1 VKRASLH
8 NADQIQKL
16 DLCLSDTVQVEKGGE
31 IIPKI
36 VGVNLSLRQSEQR
49 IAFIENCPECQALLV
64 RQQGEAQHYC
74 PNEVSCRPQVTGKIM
89 HFISRK
95 ALNIDGLGEE
105 TVELMYV
112 KGLVKNPLDLYS
124 LTFDQLLSLDRMA
137 EKSANNLLQSIAAS
151 KAIPFERVLFGLGIR
166 FVGETVAKK
175 LAQAFEHI
183 NAIQTATFEQLLEV
197 EEIGD
202 KIAQSVLDY
211 FANPVHQALIAGL
224 NAAGLQFE
232 AAQKTKNS
240 DLLEGKTYVISGTFD
255 TFSRDEL
262 KELIELNGGKLGSS
276 VSAKTHFLIAG
287 ANMGPAKLQKATDLG
302 VTLLSEN
309 DFIKLI
315 SS

>member
-1 VKRASLH
+1 
-8 NADQIQKL
+8 
-16 DLCLSDTVQVEKGGE
+16 
-31 IIPKI
+31 
-36 VGVNLSLRQSEQR
+36 
-49 IAFIENCPECQALLV
+49 
-64 RQQGEAQHYC
+64 
-74 PNEVSCRPQVTGKIM
+74 
-89 HFISRK
+89 
-95 ALNIDGLGEE
+95 
-105 TVELMYV
+105 
-112 KGLVKNPLDLYS
+112 
-124 LTFDQLLSLDRMA
+124 MA

-151 KAIPFERVLFGLGIR
+151 KTIPFERVLFGLGIR

-175 LAQAFEHI
+175 LAQAFERI
-183 NAIQTATFEQLLEV
+183 SAIQTATFEQLLDV

-211 FANPVHQALIAGL
+211 FANPMHQALIAGL

-315 SS
+315 ST